1 MTEDKNTLKDIRI
14 YFQNGKTIPYPF
26 RLDQLKALK
35 KLLEEN
41 EQLLTGALY
50 DDLKKSKTESYLTE
64 FGLLISEL
72 NLAIKNLSKWMKPK
86 RVKTNLVNLPSSSY
100 LYPYP
105 KGVVLIIGAWNYP
118 LLLNLAPAI
127 GAIAAGNCIVLKPSE
142 HAPATAAA
150 IEKIFKENF
159 DENYI
164 RIVQGE
170 GSIVI
175 PELMNQIHFD
185 HIFYTGSGKVGKTIY
200 EMAAKSLIPVSL
212 ELGGKSPAIVEKD
225 ANIKIAAKRIVFG
238 KYMNVGQTCVAPD
251 YVLVHEDV
259 QEQLVAALKKAIQD
273 SFGVDKQQSI
283 DYGRIIN
290 QRQFN
295 RLVALIENAEGEIM
309 EGGNYDSDDLFIAPT
324 IVKNTALTSPLM
336 QEEIFG
342 PVLPIISFKER
353 EDAFNIV
360 ALHPN
365 PLAFYLFTSNKKIE
379 NEWLTKVSFGNGCIN
394 NTVQHLANHSLPFG
408 GVGQSGIGAYR
419 GESSF
424 KVFSTERAIMKT
436 PTWFD
441 PSIKYPPYRSKLKW
455 LKKIL

>member
-1 MTEDKNTLKDIRI
+1 MTEDKNTLSNIRVF
-14 YFQNGKTIPYPF
+14 FQNGKTIPYPF

-35 KLLEEN
+35 KSLEEN

-50 DDLKKSKTESYLTE
+50 NDLKKSETEAYLTE
-64 FGLLISEL
+64 FGLLLSEL
-72 NLAIKNLSKWMKPK
+72 KLAIKNLRKWMKPK

-118 LLLNLAPAI
+118 LLLSLAPVI
-127 GAIAAGNCIVLKPSE
+127 GAMAAGNCIVLKPSE

-170 GSIVI
+170 GSIVV
-175 PELMNQIHFD
+175 PELMKQIHFD
-185 HIFYTGSGKVGKTIY
+185 HIFYTGSGMVGKAVY
-200 EMAAKSLIPVSL
+200 ELAAKNLIPVTL

-225 ANIKIAAKRIVFG
+225 ANIKIAARRIVFG

-259 QEQLVAALKKAIQD
+259 QEQLVAALKKSIHD
-273 SFGVDKQQSI
+273 SFGVDKQQSV

-290 QRQFN
+290 HRQFD
-295 RLVALIENAEGEIM
+295 RLVALIENAEGEIV
-309 EGGNYDSDDLFIAPT
+309 EGGNFDRDNLFIAPT

-342 PVLPIISFKER
+342 PVLPIISFRER
-353 EDAFNIV
+353 EDALNIV

-394 NTVQHLANHSLPFG
+394 NTVQHLANPCLPFG
-408 GVGQSGIGAYR
+408 GVGQSGIGAYK

-424 KVFSTERAIMKT
+424 RVFTTERAIMKT

-441 PSIKYPPYRSKLKW
+441 PSIKYPPYRNKLKW
-455 LKKIL
+455 LKKFL

>member
-1 MTEDKNTLKDIRI
+1 MTEDKNTLGDIRV

-26 RLDQLKALK
+26 RLNQLKALK
-35 KLLEEN
+35 KSLEEN

-50 DDLKKSKTESYLTE
+50 DDLKKSETEAYLTE
-64 FGLLISEL
+64 FGLLLSEL
-72 NLAIKNLSKWMKPK
+72 KLAIKNLNKWMKPK

-118 LLLNLAPAI
+118 LLLSIAPVI
-127 GAIAAGNCIVLKPSE
+127 GAMAAGNCIVLKPSE
-142 HAPATAAA
+142 HASATAAA
-150 IEKIFKENF
+150 IEKIFKKTF

-164 RIVQGE
+164 RVVQGE
-170 GSIVI
+170 GSIVV

-185 HIFYTGSGKVGKTIY
+185 HIFYTGSGMVGKAVY
-200 EMAAKSLIPVSL
+200 ELAAKSLIPVTL

-225 ANIKIAAKRIVFG
+225 ANIKIAARRIVFG
-238 KYMNVGQTCVAPD
+238 KYMNAGQTCVAPD

-259 QEQLVAALKKAIQD
+259 QEQLVAALKSSIQD
-273 SFGVDKQQSI
+273 SFGVDNQQSI

-290 QRQFN
+290 HRQFD
-295 RLVALIENAEGEIM
+295 RLVALIENAEGEIV
-309 EGGNYDSDDLFIAPT
+309 EGGKFDSEDLYIAPT
-324 IVKNTALTSPLM
+324 IVNNTPLTSPLM

-342 PVLPIISFKER
+342 PILPIISFR
-353 EDAFNIV
+353 EIGEALNIV
-360 ALHPN
+360 ARHPN
-365 PLAFYLFTSNKKIE
+365 PLTFYLFTSDKKNE
-379 NEWLTKVSFGNGCIN
+379 NGWLSKVSFGNGCIN
-394 NTVQHLANHSLPFG
+394 NTVQHLANPCLPFG

-441 PSIKYPPYRSKLKW
+441 PSIKYPPYRNKLKW